1 MPLSQACL
9 EEEVVDHQTHYDEV
23 LSRDVLP
30 AEKLQRT
37 LYCPCYGLMEEGEEE
52 AQGVL
57 KAGSVQ
63 AMVASHWEEVG
74 GVLLCA
80 LK

>member
-9 EEEVVDHQTHYDEV
+9 EEEVVDYQTHYDEV
-23 LSRDVLP
+23 LSWGVRL
-30 AEKLQRT
+30 AKKLQRA

-52 AQGVL
+52 ALSVL
-57 KAGSVQ
+57 KADSVQ

-80 LK
+80 AE